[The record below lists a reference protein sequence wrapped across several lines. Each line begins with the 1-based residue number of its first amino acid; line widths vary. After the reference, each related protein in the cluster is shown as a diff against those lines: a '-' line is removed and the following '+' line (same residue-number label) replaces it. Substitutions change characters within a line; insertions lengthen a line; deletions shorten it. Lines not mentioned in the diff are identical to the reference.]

1 MLSHTRRKN
10 TLNSQS
16 AFWTL
21 SAVYILYPICTL
33 HSAFCTNRYPWHQY
47 SLFLVTVIRTTHSI
61 YHKIPVYE
69 LITSTF
75 YFFSELILFPFVKMW
90 TSLTMFQLLHSPKKK
105 KKTLASKA
113 CLCFGLWYS
122 SKLVTLRG
130 YNWAMACYAHFFRCL
145 FIFIYKA
152 FPNLA
157 SPIS

>member
-69 LITSTF
+69 LLQHFSSF
-75 YFFSELILFPFVKMW
+75 PSQYSFLLLKCGHHLQCFNYFTHP
-90 TSLTMFQLLHSPKKK
+90 KK

-113 CLCFGLWYS
+113 CLCFGLWYT